1 MSNIP
6 IRIAAAAALCALPLV
21 GYAQHGAEPS
31 TAGPQA
37 APTTTMGTAGRAD
50 TGKAANTNAKASGLA
65 TGMTVKDNT
74 GAAIGQIGDITADA
88 SGKSMATIK
97 MGADAFQVGASDLT
111 VKGGAATINL
121 TKAQIDA
128 MIHKPTS

>member
-1 MSNIP
+1 MSRIP
-6 IRIAAAAALCALPLV
+6 IRIAAAAALFALPLI
-21 GYAQHGAEPS
+21 GYAQRGAEPT
-31 TAGPQA
+31 TAGPQV
-37 APTTTMGTAGRAD
+37 APTTSMAPAARAD
-50 TGKAANTNAKASGLA
+50 TGKAANTSAKTSGLA

-74 GAAIGQIGDITADA
+74 GAAIGQIGGITADA

-97 MGADAFQVGASDLT
+97 MGADSFVVSGSDLT

-128 MIHKPTS
+128 MVHKPTS